1 MSAEKLD
8 TETRQEQI
16 AHAALDLVATRGI
29 RGLNISA
36 VARRIGV
43 VPSAIYRHFK
53 SKDDVL
59 DAVLNLISTRLLSN
73 ISAARSKTSDT
84 LECLR
89 YLLMLHVQLIRE
101 NGAIPRVVFSDE
113 VYGGHSGRRV
123 KMYMILQKYIGEVT
137 KIVQE
142 GQQRGQIRVGLH
154 AETMAL
160 MFLGII
166 QPAAIIWHLSEEK
179 FDVTKHAKKA
189 WNIFH
194 ETIATR

>member
-1 MSAEKLD
+1 MSTEKLD

-16 AHAALDLVATRGI
+16 AQAALDLVAGRGI

-53 SKDDVL
+53 GKDDVL
-59 DAVLNLISTRLLSN
+59 DAVLDLISTRLLSN
-73 ISAARSKTSDT
+73 IAAARKTSDT

-89 YLLMLHVQLIRE
+89 LLLMLHVQMIRE
-101 NGAIPRVVFSDE
+101 NEAIPRVVFSDE
-113 VYGGHSGRRV
+113 VYGGHSGRKA
-123 KMYMILQKYIGEVT
+123 KMNMILQKYIGEVT
-137 KIVQE
+137 IIVQE
-142 GQQRGQIRVGLH
+142 GQQRGQIRSGLN
-154 AETMAL
+154 AETLAL

-179 FDVTKHAKKA
+179 FDVTKHAERA
-189 WNIFH
+189 WNIFR
-194 ETIATR
+194 ETIMMR